1 MNISD
6 RSLCLAS
13 GFVKQAGLLPLE
25 NVYNFVRSG
34 LHKDFLN
41 AVNSEGLYSS
51 LGQHLPKNLLRG
63 AALGTLLG
71 SGSLGLHAAIKGYRA
86 AEGGF
91 KNRLKAGLDSGLR
104 GAAQGGK
111 LGLGAGTLA
120 GLIEGIDAA
129 SGDYMNRAKNVLNSV
144 GPYLNTG
151 AEIKELNSKIPT
163 LLEAMH
169 VNADDGGSIGELVS
183 NYNSAV
189 LKSNSANKL
198 LNEQWKK
205 IHDSPYA
212 SRTLFEKEYPGLLS
226 KSDWGIR

>member
-111 LGLGAGTLA
+111 IGLGAGTLA
-120 GLIEGIDAA
+120 GLVEGIDAA

-151 AEIKELNSKIPT
+151 AEIKALNSKIPT

-169 VNADDGGSIGELVS
+169 ADDGSRLDELL
-183 NYNSAV
+183 NTYNSAV
-189 LKSNSANKL
+189 LKLNSNNKL
-198 LNEQWKK
+198 LNEQWRKLS
-205 IHDSPYA
+205 DSPYA

-226 KSDWGIR
+226 RSDWGIR